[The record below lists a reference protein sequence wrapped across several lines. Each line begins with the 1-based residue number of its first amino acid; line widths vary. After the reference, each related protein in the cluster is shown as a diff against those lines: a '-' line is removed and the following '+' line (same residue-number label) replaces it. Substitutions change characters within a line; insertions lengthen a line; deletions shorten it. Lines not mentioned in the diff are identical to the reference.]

1 MMLRNRIHQGAG
13 LVPNNSGIYELVC
26 DAVLFDLDGT
36 LVDSTKVVERLWA
49 EWATR
54 HSLNVE
60 DILAISHGR
69 RAEDTMRLM
78 APHLKT
84 LKEEA
89 EARLREE
96 ELQSVGL
103 AAVAGAKTLLSHIP
117 QARWAIVT
125 SCTRTLAEVRLRSVG
140 LPVPAVLISEETIPL
155 GKPHP
160 EGYLEAAR
168 ILGWAPRNCL
178 VVEDSPIGVEAGLA
192 AGMRVLGVSTT
203 YPADQLSANLCVAD
217 LSEVAIVPGVPLT
230 IRVGGDPLRAP

>member
-89 EARLREE
+89 ETRLREE